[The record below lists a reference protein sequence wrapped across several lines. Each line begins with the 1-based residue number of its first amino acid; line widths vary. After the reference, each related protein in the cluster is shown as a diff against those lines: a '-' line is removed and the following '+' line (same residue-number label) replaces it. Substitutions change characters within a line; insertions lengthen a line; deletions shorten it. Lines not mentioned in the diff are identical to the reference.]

1 MTQTQLNTSQDCTA
15 SMMLH
20 NQPVRQ
26 PFLMRLLQC
35 LPLQQVP
42 EFDLYEAAAKRADN
56 ITPTTRRV

>member
-20 NQPVRQ
+20 NQAVHQ
-26 PFLMRLLQC
+26 PFLMRLLQR

-42 EFDLYEAAAKRADN
+42 KFDLYEVDAKRADN
-56 ITPTTRRV
+56 MTPTTRCV